1 MAKGKLLVV
10 CLALVLLLSSFS
22 FKNVS
27 SKSEK
32 KPYIRKTVNYTYT
45 FDITGNVISSKVEV
59 TIILRIDFFCKNLTL
74 VDKEYFLKP
83 ETVCIEKGASPFR
96 VESKGNLTKMYWRFR
111 NVKETAIIIRYTAD
125 TLRRPPVLFNISL
138 SGKDIV
144 IDGENNTIRN
154 VEEGKTLTIKVHVKN
169 NSTFVKRVN
178 GREFRFPYTSNIVI
192 TYPFKL
198 VEVVEYSPKPN
209 ITSRQE
215 DQSIMYWNFLLE
227 NNTSVNATLT
237 VTSLGVWKSIWIPPV
252 NIQLS
257 EDPYMIISLI
267 EKSKIEDIY
276 NETLKSYEELRR
288 LYNLLNSS
296 ESNISELASMLRE
309 IGMLQIE
316 ASSKL
321 SEGLR
326 IIRSVIDVAETVGY
340 RHLEEYLTS
349 AKGKLNSTLETLQE
363 IEEIIEAGNFSE
375 SEYIIRK
382 IEDIEQSILN
392 VYSILDNIN
401 TVKIAVSIHRIKE
414 YLDEISTGIRY
425 MREAGIKQIDLAD
438 IIEEYYSNISEYRD
452 SLKEK
457 IDKLNR
463 TLAELEYSYI
473 KYKAYG
479 ELAEMLIHEFN
490 ESIEVYSDGGIL
502 DAYKEFQVK
511 DIVGIKMPLLASE
524 LPPMRIEKHEEIP
537 QESRWFF
544 YKIILSVLVFLVV
557 LKLFISKRRTVR
569 IEEEDKEIMRLI
581 EEIREKLK
589 EGRE

>member
-326 IIRSVIDVAETVGY
+326 IIRS
-340 RHLEEYLTS
+340 
-349 AKGKLNSTLETLQE
+349 
-363 IEEIIEAGNFSE
+363 
-375 SEYIIRK
+375 
-382 IEDIEQSILN
+382 
-392 VYSILDNIN
+392 
-401 TVKIAVSIHRIKE
+401 
-414 YLDEISTGIRY
+414 
-425 MREAGIKQIDLAD
+425 
-438 IIEEYYSNISEYRD
+438 
-452 SLKEK
+452 
-457 IDKLNR
+457 
-463 TLAELEYSYI
+463 
-473 KYKAYG
+473 
-479 ELAEMLIHEFN
+479 
-490 ESIEVYSDGGIL
+490 
-502 DAYKEFQVK
+502 
-511 DIVGIKMPLLASE
+511 
-524 LPPMRIEKHEEIP
+524 
-537 QESRWFF
+537 
-544 YKIILSVLVFLVV
+544 
-557 LKLFISKRRTVR
+557 
-569 IEEEDKEIMRLI
+569 
-581 EEIREKLK
+581 
-589 EGRE
+589 